1 MPTVQLGAEG
11 KRKPASRRANRLLRV
26 ALLALLL
33 AGCRLEEPPA
43 AGGGADSNPEAT
55 SWFSLP
61 TRAPGETTLPATDVP
76 EGEEEETATTAAPVP
91 TATLMGSPTPDPTRS
106 LAAPKAMRNHIV
118 LVGETL
124 GTIAQRYGTSIETL
138 VALNQLANPDHLKV
152 GQTLLLPS
160 GDLPVGPA
168 EKLIPDS
175 ELVYG
180 PACSHFHVPTFVSQR
195 GGYLAT
201 YRALVDEQQM
211 TGAEIVQTVAQQY
224 SVNPRLLLALLE
236 FRAGWVSQVSPREE
250 TLDYPMGRVERGW
263 DGLYRQLS
271 WTANQLNRGYYGWE
285 AGWLR
290 TVELDDGTV
299 IELAPEINAGTAAV
313 QAFLAL
319 GNSVQVWEHQIGW
332 DGALMSVHRAF
343 FGNPFTYAI
352 EPLIPP
358 DLTQPEMVLPWAEGE
373 LWYFTSA
380 PHGGWGSGSGWA
392 ALDFKPGDERVGC
405 YDSDAWVLSV
415 APGRVV
421 RSENGEVVVDM
432 DDDGFEGTGWSILY
446 MHIASYERVPVGTWL
461 EAGDRIGHPSCE
473 GGFSTGTHL
482 HIARRYNGRWIEAD
496 GLVPFVM
503 SGWIPASYGSEYNGT
518 LTKGDQVREAW
529 GSGHDIERNGIIAG
543 P

>member
-1 MPTVQLGAEG
+1 M
-11 KRKPASRRANRLLRV
+11 ASGWGDRIVLV
-26 ALLALLL
+26 ALMALLL
-33 AGCRLEEPPA
+33 VGCQLEEPPA
-43 AGGGADSNPEAT
+43 AGGADSIPEAT
-55 SWFSLP
+55 SWLPLP
-61 TRAPGETTLPATDVP
+61 TRAPGETKLPARQM
-76 EGEEEETATTAAPVP
+76 EEAEEETTATEPATLRAP
-91 TATLMGSPTPDPTRS
+91 TLMGSPTPDPTRS
-106 LAAPKAMRNHIV
+106 LTAPKAMKNHIV
-118 LVGETL
+118 QYGETL
-124 GTIAQRYGTSIETL
+124 GIIAQRYGTSIETL
-138 VALNQLANPDHLKV
+138 IEINTLTNPDNLQA

-201 YRALVDEQQM
+201 YRALVDEREL
-211 TGAEIVQTVAQQY
+211 TGAEIVQTVAQQF

-236 FRAGWVSQVSPREE
+236 FRAGWVTQASPRAEA
-250 TLDYPMGRVERGW
+250 LDYPMGKVEAGW
-263 DGLYRQLS
+263 DGLYIQLS
-271 WTANQLNRGYYGWE
+271 WTANQLNRGYYGWQ

-290 TVELDDGTV
+290 TVEFDDGMV

-313 QAFLAL
+313 QSFLAL
-319 GNSVQVWEHQIGW
+319 GNSAPVWEHQIGW
-332 DGALMSVHRAF
+332 DGGVMSVYRAF

-373 LWYFTSA
+373 LWYFTGA

-392 ALDFKPGDERVGC
+392 GLDFKPGDERTGC
-405 YDSDAWVLSV
+405 YYSDAWVLAA

-421 RSENGEVVVDM
+421 RSEYGEVVVDM
-432 DDDGFEGTGWSILY
+432 DDDGFEGTGWSVLY
-446 MHIASYERVPVGTWL
+446 MHIASYERVAVGTWL
-461 EAGDRIGHPSCE
+461 ETGDRIGHPSCE
-473 GGFSTGTHL
+473 GGVSNGTHL

-496 GLVPFVM
+496 GPVPFVM
-503 SGWIPASYGSEYNGT
+503 SGWVPASYGREYDGT

-529 GSGHDIERNGIIAG
+529 GWGHELEFNGIIAG